1 MAIRVMVVGFDEE
14 PPLGLE
20 DILGYVGFDPHAAG
34 QNLWGKVETYE
45 VSTDIKDVVIRIVKY
60 LDENIESSYVSVVFV
75 HPIPPERKNDELL
88 TRKRVAQVGG
98 VVEELIRRLR
108 LTPFNT
114 YEQFD
119 VDGFSA
125 IVFADAAEAL
135 DQELTRGNRKQLA
148 AVPPQSEGDKD
159 GL

>member
-20 DILGYVGFDPHAAG
+20 DILGYVGFDPYAAG
-34 QNLWGKVETYE
+34 QNLWGKVETY
-45 VSTDIKDVVIRIVKY
+45 VADTAVKGVVMRIVKY
-60 LDENIESSYVSVVFV
+60 LDENIESSHVSIVFV
-75 HPIPPERKNDELL
+75 NAIPLERKDDELL

-98 VVEELIRRLR
+98 VIEEFIRRLQ

-114 YEQFD
+114 YEQYD
-119 VDGFSA
+119 VEGLSA
-125 IVFADAAEAL
+125 IVFKDAAQAL
-135 DQELTRGNRKQLA
+135 DEELTRGNRKQLQ
-148 AVPPQSEGDKD
+148 AVPQSEGDKD